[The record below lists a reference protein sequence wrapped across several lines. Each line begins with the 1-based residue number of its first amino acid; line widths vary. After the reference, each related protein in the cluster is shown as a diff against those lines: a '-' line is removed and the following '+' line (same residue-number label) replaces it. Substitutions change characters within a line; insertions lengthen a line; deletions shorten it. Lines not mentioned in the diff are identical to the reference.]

1 MIRWLIP
8 GPSDLEFLEMTIHES
23 IRSELISKLVRE
35 RKKLF
40 YAIYFLSALMLIYMF
55 MAIVMGFKNYFAVV
69 FIVALGLYVA
79 MRYELVDFKVKVL
92 MYIDNLD
99 GTMDS

>member
-23 IRSELISKLVRE
+23 IRSELIGKLVRE
-35 RKKLF
+35 RKKLSF
-40 YAIYFLSALMLIYMF
+40 AIYILSALILIFIF
-55 MAIVMGFKNYFAVV
+55 MAIVMGFENYFAVV

-79 MRYELVDFKVKVL
+79 MRYELIDFKVKVL

-99 GTMDS
+99 GTMNS